1 MPTQG
6 NPEQRNNRRG
16 KELAELTSIDRTGNT
31 DGTGKVNRQSKQIE
45 NVIFG
50 RNESEAKTK
59 IFPEGKSPRY
69 CGIGTK

>member
-1 MPTQG
+1 MPTQD

-16 KELAELTSIDRTGNT
+16 KELAELTSIGRTGNT
-31 DGTGKVNRQSKQIE
+31 DGTGRVNGQSKQIE
-45 NVIFG
+45 DVIFR

-59 IFPEGKSPRY
+59 IFPARKSPRY